1 MESVANNE
9 GMYIP
14 VCDDALKPMI
24 DGKSRGYE
32 VYQFVEYH
40 NHLMVADEHR
50 HFMMANRN
58 LDPIHR
64 RFMED
69 CGRCNIGPTLTFKL
83 LKEIMGGPENV
94 GCDIID
100 IRNGYRDIM
109 SNIDG
114 SDAQM
119 IFDYMRSQKKSSDAF
134 YYEIEIGSHGKL
146 TRLFWADAISRRN
159 YHMFGDVISFDSTYN
174 TNRYCMIFAPFTG
187 KDNHSRPVTFGAGL
201 LSSEGRDSYSWLF
214 GCFVRCMGVA
224 PKLIITDQDWG
235 IKLVV
240 QQVLLQTRHRWCMW
254 HIMVKVSDKLPKSL
268 LGNEDFKKELNACVW
283 SDLLEPDEFDIIW
296 NDIMERYG
304 LEDVHW
310 FGSMFED
317 REFWVPAYF
326 RDFPMGSLLRTTS
339 MSESENSF
347 FKNYTKPR
355 ANLVQFINFFNYA
368 VGDQR
373 NANSRLNYLDYST
386 IPDLSTQL
394 PIEKHASTIYTDSI
408 FKHVQQEI
416 STVCEIVSIT
426 VEDNIKMHQVKDQY
440 GRTWDVKY
448 DCKQDTFDCS
458 CKKFSRIGLLC
469 CHIFCLLKNK
479 SANLIPEKYFGRRW
493 LKSSLLKAAH
503 GLPSEE
509 QQPFEHLD
517 EKQEVKKKLFSN
529 FYRLVQ
535 KSEGSMDHLSLL
547 SAGLDDLEEHIFGN
561 CAAPSVIEKKKMVED
576 FYGMAVPD
584 VIDVHPPDVV
594 STKGS
599 ASGRV
604 AKRESAI
611 RKANKPLRRCGKCH
625 ELGRHDSRNC
635 GRVNEKTD

>member
-1 MESVANNE
+1 MAGETDCVGEEHTDDDDNLLISIHVISGSVSKGFRTMRIIGKVKSVMVDVADGNRLKCDSVQGLE
-9 GMYIP
+9 MDGMS
-14 VCDDALKPMI
+14 K
-24 DGKSRGYE
+24 GYE
-32 VYQFVEYH
+32 VCQFVEYH

-50 HFMMANRN
+50 HFMTANRS

-69 CGRCNIGPTLTFKL
+69 CG
-83 LKEIMGGPENV
+83 
-94 GCDIID
+94 
-100 IRNGYRDIM
+100 
-109 SNIDG
+109 
-114 SDAQM
+114 
-119 IFDYMRSQKKSSDAF
+119 
-134 YYEIEIGSHGKL
+134 
-146 TRLFWADAISRRN
+146 
-159 YHMFGDVISFDSTYN
+159 
-174 TNRYCMIFAPFTG
+174 RYCMIFAPFTG
-187 KDNHSRPVTFGAGL
+187 KDNHSRAVTFGAGL
-201 LSSEGRDSYSWLF
+201 LSSEGRDSYAWLF

-235 IKLVV
+235 MKLVV

-283 SDLLEPDEFDIIW
+283 SDLLQPDEFDIIW

-326 RDFPMGSLLRTTS
+326 QDFPMRSLLRTTS

-373 NANSRLNYLDYST
+373 NVNSRLNYLDYST

-416 STVCEIVSIT
+416 SMVCEIVSIT
-426 VEDNIKMHQVKDQY
+426 VEDNIKMHKANDQY
-440 GRTWDVKY
+440 DRTWDVKY

-458 CKKFSRIGLLC
+458 CKKFSRIV
-469 CHIFCLLKNK
+469 
-479 SANLIPEKYFGRRW
+479 R
-493 LKSSLLKAAH
+493 
-503 GLPSEE
+503 
-509 QQPFEHLD
+509 
-517 EKQEVKKKLFSN
+517 
-529 FYRLVQ
+529 
-535 KSEGSMDHLSLL
+535 
-547 SAGLDDLEEHIFGN
+547 
-561 CAAPSVIEKKKMVED
+561 
-576 FYGMAVPD
+576 
-584 VIDVHPPDVV
+584 
-594 STKGS
+594 
-599 ASGRV
+599 
-604 AKRESAI
+604 
-611 RKANKPLRRCGKCH
+611 
-625 ELGRHDSRNC
+625 
-635 GRVNEKTD
+635 

>member
-1 MESVANNE
+1 
-9 GMYIP
+9 
-14 VCDDALKPMI
+14 
-24 DGKSRGYE
+24 
-32 VYQFVEYH
+32 
-40 NHLMVADEHR
+40 
-50 HFMMANRN
+50 
-58 LDPIHR
+58 
-64 RFMED
+64 
-69 CGRCNIGPTLTFKL
+69 
-83 LKEIMGGPENV
+83 
-94 GCDIID
+94 
-100 IRNGYRDIM
+100 
-109 SNIDG
+109 
-114 SDAQM
+114 
-119 IFDYMRSQKKSSDAF
+119 
-134 YYEIEIGSHGKL
+134 
-146 TRLFWADAISRRN
+146 
-159 YHMFGDVISFDSTYN
+159 
-174 TNRYCMIFAPFTG
+174 
-187 KDNHSRPVTFGAGL
+187 
-201 LSSEGRDSYSWLF
+201 
-214 GCFVRCMGVA
+214 
-224 PKLIITDQDWG
+224 
-235 IKLVV
+235 
-240 QQVLLQTRHRWCMW
+240 
-254 HIMVKVSDKLPKSL
+254 
-268 LGNEDFKKELNACVW
+268 
-283 SDLLEPDEFDIIW
+283 
-296 NDIMERYG
+296 
-304 LEDVHW
+304 
-310 FGSMFED
+310 MFED

-517 EKQEVKKKLFSN
+517 EKQEV
-529 FYRLVQ
+529 
-535 KSEGSMDHLSLL
+535 
-547 SAGLDDLEEHIFGN
+547 
-561 CAAPSVIEKKKMVED
+561 
-576 FYGMAVPD
+576 
-584 VIDVHPPDVV
+584 
-594 STKGS
+594 
-599 ASGRV
+599 
-604 AKRESAI
+604 
-611 RKANKPLRRCGKCH
+611 
-625 ELGRHDSRNC
+625 
-635 GRVNEKTD
+635 

>member
-1 MESVANNE
+1 MVNKSVHGIIKWQYLACSRQGSKNFIPGDASKSTE
-9 GMYIP
+9 VSVKKHGMS
-14 VCDDALKPMI
+14 K
-24 DGKSRGYE
+24 GYE

-50 HFMMANRN
+50 HFMTANRS
-58 LDPIHR
+58 LDHIRR

-94 GCDIID
+94 G
-100 IRNGYRDIM
+100 Y
-109 SNIDG
+109 
-114 SDAQM
+114 AQM
-119 IFDYMRSQKKSSDAF
+119 IFDYMRSQKESSDAF
-134 YYEIEIGSHGKL
+134 YYEIEIGSQGKL
-146 TRLFWADAISRRN
+146 TKLFWADAISRRN
-159 YHMFGDVISFDSTYN
+159 YHMFGDIISFDSTYS

-187 KDNHSRPVTFGAGL
+187 KDNHSRAVTFGAGL
-201 LSSEGRDSYSWLF
+201 LSSEGRDSYAWLF

-235 IKLVV
+235 MKLDVE
-240 QQVLLQTRHRWCMW
+240 QVLLQTRHRWCMW

-283 SDLLEPDEFDIIW
+283 SDLLEPNEFDIIW

-304 LEDVHW
+304 LEDVNW

-326 RDFPMGSLLRTTS
+326 RDFPMRSLLRTIL

-355 ANLVQFINFFNYA
+355 ANLVQFINFFNCV

-386 IPDLSTQL
+386 IPYLSTQL
-394 PIEKHASTIYTDSI
+394 AIEKHASTIYTDSI

-416 STVCEIVSIT
+416 SMVCEIVSIT
-426 VEDNIKMHQVKDQY
+426 VEDNIKMQKVKDQY

-469 CHIFCLLKNK
+469 CHIFCLLK
-479 SANLIPEKYFGRRW
+479 KYFGRRW

-509 QQPFEHLD
+509 IQPFEHLD
-517 EKQEVKKKLFSN
+517 EKQEDKKKLFFN

-535 KSEGSMDHLSLL
+535 KSEG
-547 SAGLDDLEEHIFGN
+547 I
-561 CAAPSVIEKKKMVED
+561 IEKKKMVEE

-584 VIDVHPPDVV
+584 VVDVHPPDVV
-594 STKGS
+594 RTKRS
-599 ASGRV
+599 ASDKV
-604 AKRESAI
+604 SKRESAI
-611 RKANKPLRRCGKCH
+611 RKANKPLRRCGKNIGNDDAAADDDI
-625 ELGRHDSRNC
+625 L
-635 GRVNEKTD
+635 

>member
-1 MESVANNE
+1 
-9 GMYIP
+9 MYIP
-14 VCDDALKPMI
+14 ICDDALKPMI
-24 DGKSRGYE
+24 GMKFNTLVEAVDFYEHYARSVGFGIRKMSNKSVQDGMSIGYE

-69 CGRCNIGPTLTFKL
+69 CGRCNIGPTLIFKL
-83 LKEIMGGPENV
+83 LNEIMGGPENV

-119 IFDYMRSQKKSSDAF
+119 IFDYMRSQKESSDAF
-134 YYEIEIGSHGKL
+134 YYEIEIGSHGK
-146 TRLFWADAISRRN
+146 
-159 YHMFGDVISFDSTYN
+159 
-174 TNRYCMIFAPFTG
+174 YCMIFAPFTG

-235 IKLVV
+235 IKLAGE
-240 QQVLLQTRHRWCMW
+240 
-254 HIMVKVSDKLPKSL
+254 DKLPKSL

-304 LEDVHW
+304 LEDVNW

-326 RDFPMGSLLRTTS
+326 RNFPMGSLLGTTS

-373 NANSRLNYLDYST
+373 CNTRLYY
-386 IPDLSTQL
+386 
-394 PIEKHASTIYTDSI
+394 
-408 FKHVQQEI
+408 
-416 STVCEIVSIT
+416 
-426 VEDNIKMHQVKDQY
+426 
-440 GRTWDVKY
+440 
-448 DCKQDTFDCS
+448 
-458 CKKFSRIGLLC
+458 
-469 CHIFCLLKNK
+469 
-479 SANLIPEKYFGRRW
+479 
-493 LKSSLLKAAH
+493 
-503 GLPSEE
+503 
-509 QQPFEHLD
+509 
-517 EKQEVKKKLFSN
+517 
-529 FYRLVQ
+529 
-535 KSEGSMDHLSLL
+535 
-547 SAGLDDLEEHIFGN
+547 
-561 CAAPSVIEKKKMVED
+561 
-576 FYGMAVPD
+576 
-584 VIDVHPPDVV
+584 
-594 STKGS
+594 
-599 ASGRV
+599 
-604 AKRESAI
+604 
-611 RKANKPLRRCGKCH
+611 
-625 ELGRHDSRNC
+625 
-635 GRVNEKTD
+635 

>member
-24 DGKSRGYE
+24 GMKFNTLVEAVDFYEHYARSVGFDIRKMGNKSVQDGMSRGYE
-32 VYQFVEYH
+32 VYKFVEYH

-109 SNIDG
+109 SNIDE

-119 IFDYMRSQKKSSDAF
+119 IFDYMRSQKESSDAL

-146 TRLFWADAISRRN
+146 TGLFWVDAISRRN

-174 TNRYCMIFAPFTG
+174 TNMYCIFFAPFTG

-235 IKLVV
+235 IKLAV

-310 FGSMFED
+310 FGSIFED

-326 RDFPMGSLLRTTS
+326 RDFPMGSLLKTTS

-355 ANLVQFINFFNYA
+355 AKLVQFINFFNYA

-408 FKHVQQEI
+408 FKHAQQEI

-448 DCKQDTFDCS
+448 DSKQDTFDYS
-458 CKKFSRIGLLC
+458 CKKFSRIG
-469 CHIFCLLKNK
+469 
-479 SANLIPEKYFGRRW
+479 G
-493 LKSSLLKAAH
+493 
-503 GLPSEE
+503 
-509 QQPFEHLD
+509 
-517 EKQEVKKKLFSN
+517 
-529 FYRLVQ
+529 
-535 KSEGSMDHLSLL
+535 
-547 SAGLDDLEEHIFGN
+547 
-561 CAAPSVIEKKKMVED
+561 
-576 FYGMAVPD
+576 
-584 VIDVHPPDVV
+584 
-594 STKGS
+594 
-599 ASGRV
+599 
-604 AKRESAI
+604 
-611 RKANKPLRRCGKCH
+611 
-625 ELGRHDSRNC
+625 
-635 GRVNEKTD
+635 